1 MPETPDGSPAADARP
16 TPWERRPPPG
26 VRHPP
31 DDHHDD
37 ERRRQQNRHE
47 RLARLA
53 GKVGVAAV
61 AVLVFLTT
69 AAGWAAT
76 LWFDGRFR
84 EVAALDPDSDAVTD
98 APGQYGD
105 ENFLL
110 VGSDTRAGA
119 QAGDDVG
126 TVEQI
131 GGARADTIMIAHL
144 PSDRSRAVIVSF
156 PRDLQVTRPP
166 CEIWDPV
173 SGAYTGE
180 IDPGESISKVN
191 SAYQVGGPRCV
202 TRVVQQLSGLVV
214 NHFLGIDFQGFKA
227 LVDAVGGV
235 EVCVEQPL
243 EDLQLG
249 MIIPR
254 PGVSTISGTTA
265 LDFVRARSVVR
276 DPTGDYGRIIRQQRF
291 LSSLLRELLSAD
303 VLFSAKTLRAV
314 TDAVAANTVGE
325 NVEVATLLRLA
336 QSLHGLDP
344 AEVTFVTVPT
354 VGEPNGYGNEE
365 LREQD
370 TRALFQAI
378 IAGLPLPGEVPAT
391 SRLRGPRPATSAATT
406 PLPAPTGTAVPEPL
420 LAPADVR
427 LRVLNGSGVAGQAA
441 SAARALQAL
450 GFGVVEIG
458 NADELVDLTV
468 IRYPAN
474 RRAEA
479 RTLAAALPQAVLQ
492 VDDSQIGIIV
502 LVIGPEFDGSMTQLP
517 PPPGAPP
524 PLPVDLT
531 TVNGADTACG

>member
-1 MPETPDGSPAADARP
+1 VRP
-16 TPWERRPPPG
+16 HPG
-26 VRHPP
+26 
-31 DDHHDD
+31 DHHGD
-37 ERRRQQNRHE
+37 EQHQQQSRHQ
-47 RLARLA
+47 RLTRLA
-53 GKVGVAAV
+53 GKVGVATV

-69 AAGWAAT
+69 AVGWAAT

-84 EVAALDPDSDAVTD
+84 EVSALDPDSAAVTD
-98 APGQYGD
+98 APAQYGD

-110 VGSDTRAGA
+110 VGSDSRAGA
-119 QAGDDVG
+119 QPADDVG
-126 TVEQI
+126 TVEQV

-156 PRDLQVTRPP
+156 PRDLQVPRPP
-166 CEIWDPV
+166 CEVWDPV

-180 IDPGESISKVN
+180 FDPGESSSKIN
-191 SAYQVGGPRCV
+191 SAYQVGGPRCM
-202 TRVVQQLSGLVV
+202 TRVVQKLSGLVV
-214 NHFLGIDFQGFKA
+214 NHFLGIDFQGFKG

-235 EVCVEQPL
+235 EVCLEQPL
-243 EDLQLG
+243 EDLELG
-249 MIIPR
+249 MILPR

-265 LDFVRARSVVR
+265 LDFVRARSVVG
-276 DPTGDYGRIIRQQRF
+276 DPTGDYGRIVRQQRF
-291 LSSLLRELLSAD
+291 LSSLLRELLSAN
-303 VLFSAKTLRAV
+303 VLFSAKKLRAV

-336 QSLHGLDP
+336 QSLPGLDP

-354 VGEPNGYGNEE
+354 VGEPNEYGNEE

-370 TRALFQAI
+370 TQALFQAI
-378 IAGLPLPGEVPAT
+378 IAGLPLPGEVSPT
-391 SRLRGPRPATSAATT
+391 SRPPGSRPTTATPKA
-406 PLPAPTGTAVPEPL
+406 PPPAPTGIAVPQPL

-427 LRVLNGSGVAGQAA
+427 LRVLNGSGVAGQAG

-458 NADELVDLTV
+458 NASELVDLTV
-468 IRYPAN
+468 IRYPPD

-492 VDDSQIGIIV
+492 VDYSQIGVVV
-502 LVIGPEFDGSMTQLP
+502 LVIGPEFDGSVTQLP
-517 PPPGAPP
+517 TPPGAPP